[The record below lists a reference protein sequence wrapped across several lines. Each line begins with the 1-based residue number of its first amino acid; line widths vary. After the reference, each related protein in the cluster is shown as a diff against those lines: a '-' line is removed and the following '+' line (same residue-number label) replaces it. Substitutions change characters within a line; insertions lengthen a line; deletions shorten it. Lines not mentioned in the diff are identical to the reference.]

1 LVKLLISHLSVGAA
15 TPYLRKPSWKSVTT
29 GMARGETTTRAGAL
43 TSSSRSSSLLRFAG
57 ADLMVSLREMK
68 AMAQSLDPS
77 HPLRVLILG
86 EPDEISRYEYATKVV
101 GWFRLIVTPAGSILP
116 DGR

>member
-1 LVKLLISHLSVGAA
+1 
-15 TPYLRKPSWKSVTT
+15 
-29 GMARGETTTRAGAL
+29 MARGTTISRAGAL
-43 TSSSRSSSLLRFAG
+43 TTSSRPPSLVRFAG

-77 HPLRVLILG
+77 HPLRILVLG
-86 EPDEISRYEYATKVV
+86 EPDEIPRHEYANKVV
-101 GWFRLIVTPAGSILP
+101 GWFRLIVTPADSTRP

>member
-1 LVKLLISHLSVGAA
+1 MTRGTSV
-15 TPYLRKPSWKSVTT
+15 
-29 GMARGETTTRAGAL
+29 TRAGAL
-43 TSSSRSSSLLRFAG
+43 TSSFRSSSLVRFAG

-86 EPDEISRYEYATKVV
+86 EPDEISRHEYATKVV
-101 GWFRLIVTPAGSILP
+101 GWFRLIVTPADSVRPG
-116 DGR
+116 DR